1 MKLSMQRTTFNR
13 ISKLVTDAN
22 NMINIVKNVE
32 HRENSRTQS
41 FRDVVGLA
49 MIDCNDDEVVITVDE
64 KALLEVLD
72 EYAVYNRT
80 IIAGIAG
87 MAVSAKAM
95 LENIKKVTTTA
106 EINLREKYNIPLEE
120 KSFEDTEGEENI
132 ESDVVY
138 RFINKDTI
146 ECVGPNGDLYT
157 THYKSLKV

>member
-13 ISKLVTDAN
+13 ISKLVTDTN

-32 HRENSRTQS
+32 HRGDTRTQS

-64 KALLEVLD
+64 TALSEVLD

-95 LENIKKVTTTA
+95 LENIKKINDTA
-106 EINLREKYNIPLEE
+106 EIKLREKYNIPLEE
-120 KSFEDTEGEENI
+120 KSFEDTEGEE
-132 ESDVVY
+132 S
-138 RFINKDTI
+138 
-146 ECVGPNGDLYT
+146 VGIF
-157 THYKSLKV
+157 VFV

>member
-1 MKLSMQRTTFNR
+1 MKLSMQRSTFNR

-32 HRENSRTQS
+32 HREDTRTQS

-64 KALLEVLD
+64 KALSQVLD
-72 EYAVYNRT
+72 EYAIYNRT
-80 IIAGIAG
+80 IIAGLAG

-120 KSFEDTEGEENI
+120 KSSEDIDDEDLINI
-132 ESDVVY
+132 
-138 RFINKDTI
+138 II
-146 ECVGPNGDLYT
+146 
-157 THYKSLKV
+157 LK

>member
-32 HRENSRTQS
+32 HREDARTQS

-64 KALLEVLD
+64 KALSEVLD

-80 IIAGIAG
+80 IIAGMAG

-95 LENIKKVTTTA
+95 LENIKKVTNTA
-106 EINLREKYNIPLEE
+106 EVKLREKYNIPLEE
-120 KSFEDTEGEENI
+120 ESFEDIDDEDLINI
-132 ESDVVY
+132 
-138 RFINKDTI
+138 II
-146 ECVGPNGDLYT
+146 
-157 THYKSLKV
+157 LK

>member
-32 HRENSRTQS
+32 HREDTRTQS

-64 KALLEVLD
+64 KALSQVLD
-72 EYAVYNRT
+72 EYAIYNRT
-80 IIAGIAG
+80 IIAGMAG

-95 LENIKKVTTTA
+95 LENIKKVTNTA

-120 KSFEDTEGEENI
+120 ESLEDIDDE
-132 ESDVVY
+132 DL
-138 RFINKDTI
+138 IN
-146 ECVGPNGDLYT
+146 
-157 THYKSLKV
+157 

>member
-32 HRENSRTQS
+32 HREDTRTRS

-64 KALLEVLD
+64 KALSEVLD

-80 IIAGIAG
+80 IIAGMAG

-95 LENIKKVTTTA
+95 LENIKKVTNRTEA
-106 EINLREKYNIPLEE
+106 NLRERYNIPLEE
-120 KSFEDTEGEENI
+120 KSFEDINDEDLINI
-132 ESDVVY
+132 
-138 RFINKDTI
+138 II
-146 ECVGPNGDLYT
+146 
-157 THYKSLKV
+157 LK

>member
-22 NMINIVKNVE
+22 NMINIVTNVE
-32 HRENSRTQS
+32 HREDTRTQS

-64 KALLEVLD
+64 TALAEVLD

-80 IIAGIAG
+80 IIAGMAG

-95 LENIKKVTTTA
+95 LENIKKVTNTA
-106 EINLREKYNIPLEE
+106 EVKLREKYNIPLEE
-120 KSFEDTEGEENI
+120 KSFEDTEGEE
-132 ESDVVY
+132 S
-138 RFINKDTI
+138 
-146 ECVGPNGDLYT
+146 VGIF
-157 THYKSLKV
+157 VFV

>member
-32 HRENSRTQS
+32 HRGDTRTQS

-64 KALLEVLD
+64 TALSEVLD

-95 LENIKKVTTTA
+95 LENIKKINDTA
-106 EINLREKYNIPLEE
+106 EIKLREKYNIPLEE
-120 KSFEDTEGEENI
+120 KSFEDTEGEE
-132 ESDVVY
+132 S
-138 RFINKDTI
+138 
-146 ECVGPNGDLYT
+146 VGIF
-157 THYKSLKV
+157 VFV

>member
-32 HRENSRTQS
+32 HREDTRTQS

-64 KALLEVLD
+64 KALSQVLD
-72 EYAVYNRT
+72 EYAIYNRT
-80 IIAGIAG
+80 IIAGLAG

-120 KSFEDTEGEENI
+120 ESLEDIDDEDLINI
-132 ESDVVY
+132 
-138 RFINKDTI
+138 II
-146 ECVGPNGDLYT
+146 
-157 THYKSLKV
+157 LK

>member
-32 HRENSRTQS
+32 HRGDTRTQS

-64 KALLEVLD
+64 TALSEVLD

-95 LENIKKVTTTA
+95 LENIKKINDTA
-106 EINLREKYNIPLEE
+106 EVKLREKYNIPLEE
-120 KSFEDTEGEENI
+120 KSFEDTEGEE
-132 ESDVVY
+132 S
-138 RFINKDTI
+138 
-146 ECVGPNGDLYT
+146 VGIF
-157 THYKSLKV
+157 VFV

>member
-13 ISKLVTDAN
+13 IFKLATDAN

-32 HRENSRTQS
+32 HREDTRTRS

-72 EYAVYNRT
+72 EYAVYNKT
-80 IIAGIAG
+80 IIAGMAG
-87 MAVSAKAM
+87 MVVSAKAM

-120 KSFEDTEGEENI
+120 KSFEDTESEG
-132 ESDVVY
+132 S
-138 RFINKDTI
+138 
-146 ECVGPNGDLYT
+146 VGIFVL
-157 THYKSLKV
+157 V

>member
-22 NMINIVKNVE
+22 NMINIIKNVE
-32 HRENSRTQS
+32 HREDSRTQS

-64 KALLEVLD
+64 TALSEVLD

-95 LENIKKVTTTA
+95 LENIKKINDTA
-106 EINLREKYNIPLEE
+106 EIKLREKYNIPLEE
-120 KSFEDTEGEENI
+120 KSFEDTEGEE
-132 ESDVVY
+132 S
-138 RFINKDTI
+138 
-146 ECVGPNGDLYT
+146 VGIF
-157 THYKSLKV
+157 VFV

>member
-22 NMINIVKNVE
+22 NMINIIKNVE
-32 HRENSRTQS
+32 HREDTRTQS

-64 KALLEVLD
+64 TALAEVLD

-80 IIAGIAG
+80 IIAGMAG

-95 LENIKKVTTTA
+95 LENIKKVTNTA
-106 EINLREKYNIPLEE
+106 EVKLREKYNIPLEE
-120 KSFEDTEGEENI
+120 ESFEDIDDEDLINI
-132 ESDVVY
+132 
-138 RFINKDTI
+138 II
-146 ECVGPNGDLYT
+146 
-157 THYKSLKV
+157 LK

>member
-32 HRENSRTQS
+32 HREDSRTQS

-49 MIDCNDDEVVITVDE
+49 MIDCNDDEVVITIDE
-64 KALLEVLD
+64 KALSEVLD

-80 IIAGIAG
+80 IIAGMAG

-95 LENIKKVTTTA
+95 LENIKKVTNTA

-120 KSFEDTEGEENI
+120 KSFEDTEGEGSVDI
-132 ESDVVY
+132 FVFV
-138 RFINKDTI
+138 
-146 ECVGPNGDLYT
+146 
-157 THYKSLKV
+157 

>member
-22 NMINIVKNVE
+22 NMINIIKNVE
-32 HRENSRTQS
+32 HREDTRTQS

-64 KALLEVLD
+64 TALAEVLD

-80 IIAGIAG
+80 IIAGMAG

-95 LENIKKVTTTA
+95 LENIKKVTNTA
-106 EINLREKYNIPLEE
+106 EVKLREKYNIPLEE
-120 KSFEDTEGEENI
+120 ESFEDIDGEDLINI
-132 ESDVVY
+132 
-138 RFINKDTI
+138 II
-146 ECVGPNGDLYT
+146 
-157 THYKSLKV
+157 LK